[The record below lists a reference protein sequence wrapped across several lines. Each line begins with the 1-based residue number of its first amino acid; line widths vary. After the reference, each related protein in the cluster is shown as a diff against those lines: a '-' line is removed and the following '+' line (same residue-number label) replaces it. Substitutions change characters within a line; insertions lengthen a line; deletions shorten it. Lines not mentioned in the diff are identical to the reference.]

1 MIASSLSYG
10 QKRSFAVRSNVTG
23 NFKPRLLNI
32 TELNAGIGYYVLDRD
47 YTKRFINMTSVLG
60 AGLAKNLTGGIGAG
74 VSLYDAGTL
83 FPLFADFRYFFN
95 LGQTRVFVFV
105 DGGILLNSISKV
117 GERVLFM
124 SPGAGMSL
132 PLSDNLSASLGAGL
146 FKQFRQE
153 DNSDDSFV
161 RIKLGIIYLF

>member
-1 MIASSLSYG
+1 MIAFSLSYG

-83 FPLFADFRYFFN
+83 FPLFADFRYFFHLAKTRFFL
-95 LGQTRVFVFV
+95 LGE
-105 DGGILLNSISKV
+105 GGILLNSANTEGGTKYFI
-117 GERVLFM
+117 
-124 SPGAGMSL
+124 SPGVGVILPVSNSL
-132 PLSDNLSASLGAGL
+132 SINLGS
-146 FKQFRQE
+146 
-153 DNSDDSFV
+153 
-161 RIKLGIIYLF
+161 